1 MKQLDIFGKETDIS
15 LLVHTIDIKP
25 KDRTIKG
32 KFRSYFGFYK
42 DHKCKEC
49 QHHIVLHSNNKKFH
63 KCRMIGISN
72 SSATDIRLK
81 DYACK
86 LFVKGEKEENEK
98 M

>member
-72 SSATDIRLK
+72 SSATDILSKTERTK
-81 DYACK
+81 SMIFQY
-86 LFVKGEKEENEK
+86 VHSEIY
-98 M
+98 